1 MENHYLAGSDRNHP
15 PTTAV
20 VLAGGF
26 GTRLR
31 TVLTN
36 QPKVLAPVAGRPF
49 LDFLLDYLAGQ
60 AIRKVILSIGYLAD
74 QVRDYAATGQ
84 RWGLEISYAQEETP
98 LGTAGGIKL
107 ASQGLERPFFA
118 FNGDTLFQVEL
129 AELWQCFRRLG
140 TEAAISLRK
149 VPAGSQEQTV
159 RGAVRL
165 VPGEGRC
172 RKIVDFMEKPIGENQ
187 AKPLQGEE
195 ADAWT
200 NGGIYVLTP
209 QALGGVPLDRMASIE
224 REVFPALAAS
234 GRLAGCQQNGYFID
248 IGTPESLAA
257 FEQDVYKGQYHVGKF
272 H

>member
-1 MENHYLAGSDRNHP
+1 MAESDRTHP

-20 VLAGGF
+20 ILAGGL

-31 TVLTN
+31 AALTDR
-36 QPKVLAPVAGRPF
+36 PKVLAPVAGRPF
-49 LDFLLDYLAGQ
+49 LDYVLDYLAGQ
-60 AIRKVILSIGYLAD
+60 AIRKAILSVGYLAG
-74 QVRDYAATGQ
+74 QVREYAGDGQ
-84 RWGLEISYAQEETP
+84 RWGLDLSYAYEETP
-98 LGTAGGIKL
+98 LGTGGGIKL
-107 ASQGLERPFFA
+107 ASQGFERPFFA

-129 AELWQCFRRLG
+129 AELWQCFLRLD

-149 VPAGSQEQTV
+149 VPAGSLEQAA

-165 VPGEGRC
+165 LHGKGRC

-187 AKPLQGEE
+187 AEPLQGEE
-195 ADAWT
+195 AEAWT

-209 QALGGVPLDRMASIE
+209 QALGGVPLDRMVSIE

-234 GRLAGCQQNGYFID
+234 GRLSGCQQNGYFID

-257 FEQDVYKGQYHVGKF
+257 FEQDVNKGQYHVGKF